1 MFWTLIILTVLG
13 IVLYHFLIVERR
25 LLQVGSVEEEE
36 EEEGEERFIQRIEE
50 KEAEALRMK
59 QALVE
64 LVAREMAE
72 WEKETV

>member
-1 MFWTLIILTVLG
+1 M
-13 IVLYHFLIVERR
+13 
-25 LLQVGSVEEEE
+25 GSVEEEE